1 MKRNSLSQNY
11 YAKARG
17 DSVLRAS
24 IPQLLHIL
32 FGMAWGG
39 LFLLGFIDLGIVNL
53 QFGIGAGWFC

>member
-11 YAKARG
+11 NANAG
-17 DSVLRAS
+17 GGAVLRGS

-39 LFLLGFIDLGIVNL
+39 LFLLGFIDSGIVNL
-53 QFGIGAGWFC
+53 QL

>member
-1 MKRNSLSQNY
+1 MLGGGLIG
-11 YAKARG
+11 RG
-17 DSVLRAS
+17 S

-53 QFGIGAGWFC
+53 QLGISTS

>member
-1 MKRNSLSQNY
+1 MW
-11 YAKARG
+11 AGGFVIRG
-17 DSVLRAS
+17 S

-53 QFGIGAGWFC
+53 QLGISTS